1 MTRPAAIT
9 PSDGSLTPFCRAIT
23 ARDTAAALRLVTPE
37 LIHARVDT
45 GDFWLAE
52 IEHYV
57 YGGDTALHVAAA
69 SHDVRVV
76 RALIAAGA
84 DVAAR
89 NRRGAAPLHYAAD
102 GQPGAPGWD
111 PAAQAG
117 AVSALLNAGAD
128 PNATDKSGVTA
139 LHRAVRTRCAAAVAA
154 LLAGGADPAR
164 PNRSGST
171 PRSLAT
177 RTTGRGGSG
186 SAAARAQQREILDLF
201 GPTACAPLR
210 PPLERPTQKT
220 NARDHHPSG
229 TGQVISIYARV
240 CTCSSE

>member
-1 MTRPAAIT
+1 VT
-9 PSDGSLTPFCRAIT
+9 DGSLAPFCRAIA

-37 LIHARVDT
+37 LVHARVDT
-45 GDFWLAE
+45 GDLWLAA
-52 IEHYV
+52 IEHHV

-69 SHDVRVV
+69 SHDVRAV

-102 GQPGAPGWD
+102 GRPGAPGWD

-117 AVSALLNAGAD
+117 AVTALLQAGAD
-128 PNATDKSGVTA
+128 QNATDKSGVTA

>member
-1 MTRPAAIT
+1 MTRPAAVS
-9 PSDGSLTPFCRAIT
+9 PPDGSLTPFCRAIA
-23 ARDTAAALRLVTPE
+23 ARDTAAALSLVTRE
-37 LIHARVDT
+37 LAHARVDT
-45 GDFWLAE
+45 GDFWLAA
-52 IEHYV
+52 IDHYV

-69 SHDVRVV
+69 SHAVRVV

-111 PAAQAG
+111 PAAQAE
-117 AVSALLNAGAD
+117 AVTALLQAGAD

-186 SAAARAQQREILDLF
+186 SAAARAQQREILDLL
-201 GPTACAPLR
+201 GLPLAR
-210 PPLERPTQKT
+210 PSARP
-220 NARDHHPSG
+220 
-229 TGQVISIYARV
+229 
-240 CTCSSE
+240 